1 MFREVQ
7 NSDKATVIEMAK
19 SFYLE
24 DGNSYGNTRIEKA
37 ITAILSG
44 EPLAKLWVI
53 EKEQA
58 IIGYLCVSLGFSLET
73 GGRDFFIDEL
83 FVEKAYRKQGI
94 GTKAL
99 EYACEQS
106 KKLGAQRVVLEVE
119 QSNPRAKA
127 LYKRLGFK
135 LHPRHLMSKFL

>member
-7 NSDKATVIEMAK
+7 NSDEETIIAMAK
-19 SFYLE
+19 SYYLE
-24 DGNSYGNTRIEKA
+24 DGNSYGETRIEKA
-37 ITAILSG
+37 IASILSG

-53 EKEQA
+53 EKECVA
-58 IIGYLCVSLGFSLET
+58 IGYLCVSLGFSLET

-83 FVEKAYRKQGI
+83 FVKKAYRNQGI

-99 EYACEQS
+99 EFACEES
-106 KKLGAQRVVLEVE
+106 KKLGAERIVLEVE

-127 LYKRLGFK
+127 LYKRFGFAS
-135 LHPRHLMSKFL
+135 HPRYLMSKFL